1 MKKKVAVIGAGISG
15 ITTAVLL
22 QQSGYEV
29 SVYAHEHPLKETK
42 NPYFSSLFPSAS
54 IIPHSVFH
62 PDLNEIFKLSQLFF
76 SKLHEISFAGLTKHE
91 HFELFAFENSAV
103 DYPPL
108 IDGYET
114 LTDLEWHPKHPD
126 IPIKSGWKFNCFFAD
141 WTDYFPKLVH
151 SFVQNNGTFINKTI
165 DLNSYA
171 SIDEDIIIN
180 CSGLGSAQLINEDKS
195 PLILKGHLLKV
206 NNAVE
211 LKSPSGNTVSY
222 NFSPGSDIYT
232 DSFGTPFD
240 VYCYPR
246 KDDWILGGSRYKGT
260 LDDQGNWIS
269 EDELSQQFPPQIESL
284 NSEIIKETFGT
295 DLSEFSE
302 KEYQY
307 SYRYVRN
314 RKNGLRIESENT
326 SDRLIIHNYGH
337 GGAGV
342 TLSWG
347 CAFSVLQ
354 MIIKKTEISN
364 TDITP
369 EQALISLAN
378 ELTKL

>member
-22 QQSGYEV
+22 QQNGFEV
-29 SVYAHEHPLKETK
+29 SVYTNEHPLKEIK
-42 NPYFSSLFPSAS
+42 NPYFGSQFPSAS

-76 SKLHEISFAGLTKHE
+76 SKLYEISFAGLTKHE
-91 HFELFAFENSAV
+91 HFELFAFEKSIDN
-103 DYPPL
+103 YPSL
-108 IDGYET
+108 INGFEA
-114 LTDLEWHPKHPD
+114 LSDLKWHPKHPE
-126 IPIKSGWKFNCFFAD
+126 ISIKSGWKFNCFFAD
-141 WTDYFPKLVH
+141 WTDYFPQLVR
-151 SFVQNNGTFINKTI
+151 SFLQNNGTFIYGTV

-171 SIDEDIIIN
+171 SINEDIIIN
-180 CSGLGSAQLINEDKS
+180 CSGLGSAQLIDEESK
-195 PLILKGHLLKV
+195 PLILKGHLLKI
-206 NNAVE
+206 NNTVD
-211 LKSPSGNTVSY
+211 LKSPNGNTVSY
-222 NFSPGSDIYT
+222 NFSAGSDLYS
-232 DSFGTPFD
+232 DSFGTPLD

-246 KDDWILGGSRYKGT
+246 KHDWILGGSRFKGT
-260 LDDQGNWIS
+260 LDHQGNWVS

-295 DLSEFSE
+295 DLSEFRE

-314 RKNGLRIESENT
+314 KKNGLRIESENA

-354 MIIKKTEISN
+354 MISEKSGILN
-364 TDITP
+364 TDIDS
-369 EQALISLAN
+369 EQALISLADG
-378 ELTKL
+378 LTNL

>member
-1 MKKKVAVIGAGISG
+1 MEKKVAVIGAGISG

-22 QQSGYEV
+22 QQNGYEV
-29 SVYAHEHPLKETK
+29 SVYTNEHPLKENK
-42 NPYFSSLFPSAS
+42 NPYFASQFPSAS

-62 PDLNEIFKLSQLFF
+62 PDIIEIFKLSQLFF
-76 SKLHEISFAGLTKHE
+76 SKLYEISFTGLTKHE
-91 HFELFAFENSAV
+91 HFELFAFENSID
-103 DYPPL
+103 DYAPL
-108 IDGYET
+108 ISGYET
-114 LTDLEWHPKHPD
+114 LSDLGWHPRHPE

-141 WTDYFPKLVH
+141 WTDYFPQLVH
-151 SFVQNNGTFINKTI
+151 SFLQNNGAFISGAV

-171 SIDEDIIIN
+171 TINEDIIIN
-180 CSGLGSAQLINEDKS
+180 CSGLGATQFTDEDKS
-195 PLILKGHLLKV
+195 PLILKGHLLKI
-206 NNAVE
+206 NNSVE

-222 NFSPGSDIYT
+222 NFSAGPEIYA

-246 KDDWILGGSRYKGT
+246 KHDWILGGSRFKGT
-260 LDDQGNWIS
+260 LDSNGKWIS
-269 EDELSQQFPPQIESL
+269 KDELSQQFPTQIESL

-295 DLSEFSE
+295 DLSEFRE
-302 KEYQY
+302 KEYQH

-314 RKNGLRIESENT
+314 KKKGLRLESENT

-347 CAFSVLQ
+347 CAFTILQ
-354 MIIKKTEISN
+354 MIIKKTGILN

-369 EQALISLAN
+369 EQTLTSLAN
-378 ELTKL
+378 KLTKL